1 MWKFFSALTFLFNF
15 YNMTVE
21 QARIGKILHLFTIG
35 TIMSVSYYNRTFT
48 NINDFIKYV
57 DEHVDTTKLLNN
69 EINTAST

>member
-1 MWKFFSALTFLFNF
+1 
-15 YNMTVE
+15 MTVE

-69 EINTAST
+69 EINTASTWNL